1 MQGVPSTVTG
11 INVTPGSTSV
21 GVGDPVQLQALAT
34 VTSGD
39 PTCTSPP
46 TPTRDFSRI
55 VEWSSS
61 NESVADVSFSGEVT
75 GVAVGGPVTITA
87 TYPRPNPLP
96 DFTDSA
102 SINVVP

>member
-1 MQGVPSTVTG
+1 M
-11 INVTPGSTSV
+11 
-21 GVGDPVQLQALAT
+21 
-34 VTSGD
+34 
-39 PTCTSPP
+39 
-46 TPTRDFSRI
+46 
-55 VEWSSS
+55 
-61 NESVADVSFSGEVT
+61 SFSGEVT